1 LSALTDRYAAALA
14 DVAVERRAGDAI
26 RNDLSAFVDLFNQSP
41 ELREALDSPVVD
53 NETKHRVI
61 AELCAKMGLNEAV
74 RNFIYVVVDHGRL
87 HLLQEIIPAFRT
99 ELNDRLGIADAEVTS
114 AHPLSDA
121 DKKQLVAVLEKRTGK
136 KIDARFSQDAAL
148 VGGAVVRVGSTI
160 YDGSVREQLN
170 RLREQLGSE

>member
-1 LSALTDRYAAALA
+1 MSALTDRYAAALA

-26 RNDLSAFVDLFNQSP
+26 RNDLAAFVDLFNQSP

-53 NETKHRVI
+53 TETKHRVI

-74 RNFIYVVVDHGRL
+74 RNFSYVVVDHGRL
-87 HLLQEIIPAFRT
+87 HLLQEIIPAFRK

-114 AHPLSDA
+114 AHPLGDA
-121 DKKQLVAVLEKRTGK
+121 DKKQLIAVLEKRTGK
-136 KIDARFSQDAAL
+136 KIDARFSQDASL

-170 RLREQLGSE
+170 RLREQLASE

>member
-14 DVAVERRAGDAI
+14 DVAVERHAGDAI
-26 RNDLSAFVDLFNQSP
+26 RNDLSAFVELFSRSP
-41 ELREALDSPVVD
+41 ELHEALDSPVV
-53 NETKHRVI
+53 EREVKHRVI

-87 HLLQEIIPAFRT
+87 HLLNEIVPAFRA
-99 ELNDRLGIADAEVTS
+99 ELNERLGIADAEVTS
-114 AHPLSDA
+114 AHPFSDA
-121 DKKQLVAVLEKRTGK
+121 DKRQLVAMLEKRTGK
-136 KIDARFSQDAAL
+136 KIVAQFSQDAAL

-170 RLREQLGSE
+170 RLREQLESE

>member
-1 LSALTDRYAAALA
+1 
-14 DVAVERRAGDAI
+14 
-26 RNDLSAFVDLFNQSP
+26 
-41 ELREALDSPVVD
+41 
-53 NETKHRVI
+53 VI

>member
-26 RNDLSAFVDLFNQSP
+26 RNDLAAFVDLFNQLP

-53 NETKHRVI
+53 TETKHRVI

-87 HLLQEIIPAFRT
+87 HLLQEIIPAFRK

-114 AHPLSDA
+114 AHPLGDA
-121 DKKQLVAVLEKRTGK
+121 DKKQLIAVLEKRTGK
-136 KIDARFSQDAAL
+136 KIDARFSQDASL

-170 RLREQLGSE
+170 RLREQLASE